1 MAEVTNEQKLYVLLK
16 YKKERTKKEEKILSI
31 LNEKANLGS
40 ADLEEADKECCNQK
54 WLSPIHVVEE
64 LGYTTKYSHR
74 IELSESGESQIEKF
88 WRESKYNPDNVWKS
102 SCKIVFCNYGNN
114 LVSIF
119 PSVVMP
125 INTKLSKKMMMFNNI
140 FIYLMSSFISQ
151 SFKSL

>member
-1 MAEVTNEQKLYVLLK
+1 MAEITNEQKLYVLLK

-74 IELSESGESQIEKF
+74 IELSESGKSQIEKF

-102 SCKIVFCNYGNN
+102 RVVKWS
-114 LVSIF
+114 
-119 PSVVMP
+119 SVVTA
-125 INTKLSKKMMMFNNI
+125 IITL
-140 FIYLMSSFISQ
+140 IYFLAWLCQ
-151 SFKSL
+151 LVQKPVEQ

>member
-40 ADLEEADKECCNQK
+40 ADLDKADKECCNQK
-54 WLSPIHVVEE
+54 WLSIVHVVEE

-74 IELSESGESQIEKF
+74 IELSESGKSQIEKF

-102 SCKIVFCNYGNN
+102 RVVKWS
-114 LVSIF
+114 
-119 PSVVMP
+119 SVVTA
-125 INTKLSKKMMMFNNI
+125 IITLIYFLSWLFQLVQKPVE
-140 FIYLMSSFISQ
+140 Q
-151 SFKSL
+151 

>member
-1 MAEVTNEQKLYVLLK
+1 MAEITNEQKLYVLLK

-54 WLSPIHVVEE
+54 WLSTVHVVEE

-74 IELSESGESQIEKF
+74 IELSESGKSQIEKF

-102 SCKIVFCNYGNN
+102 RVVKWS
-114 LVSIF
+114 
-119 PSVVMP
+119 SVVTA
-125 INTKLSKKMMMFNNI
+125 IITL
-140 FIYLMSSFISQ
+140 IYFLAWLCQ
-151 SFKSL
+151 LVQKPVEQ

>member
-1 MAEVTNEQKLYVLLK
+1 MAEITNEQKLYVLLK

-102 SCKIVFCNYGNN
+102 R
-114 LVSIF
+114 
-119 PSVVMP
+119 VV
-125 INTKLSKKMMMFNNI
+125 KW
-140 FIYLMSSFISQ
+140 SSRV
-151 SFKSL
+151 

>member
-1 MAEVTNEQKLYVLLK
+1 MAGITNEQKLYVLLK

-40 ADLEEADKECCNQK
+40 ADLEKADKECCNQK
-54 WLSPIHVVEE
+54 WLSTVHVVEE

-102 SCKIVFCNYGNN
+102 RVVKWS
-114 LVSIF
+114 
-119 PSVVMP
+119 SVVTA
-125 INTKLSKKMMMFNNI
+125 IITL
-140 FIYLMSSFISQ
+140 IYFLAWLCQ
-151 SFKSL
+151 LVQKPVEQ

>member
-1 MAEVTNEQKLYVLLK
+1 MEKITNEQKLYVLLK

-40 ADLEEADKECCNQK
+40 ADLEETDKECCNQK

-102 SCKIVFCNYGNN
+102 R
-114 LVSIF
+114 
-119 PSVVMP
+119 VV
-125 INTKLSKKMMMFNNI
+125 KLSSVITAIISLVYFLAWLCQLIQNSVKK
-140 FIYLMSSFISQ
+140 
-151 SFKSL
+151 